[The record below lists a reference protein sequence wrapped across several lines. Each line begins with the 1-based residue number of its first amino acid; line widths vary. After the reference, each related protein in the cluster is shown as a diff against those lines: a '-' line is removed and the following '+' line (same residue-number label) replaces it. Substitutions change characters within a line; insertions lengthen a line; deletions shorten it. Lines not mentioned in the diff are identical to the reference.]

1 MILRF
6 ALLVVLAPL
15 IGLAQVAIPEHGGK
29 WVHDDAN
36 ILSEST
42 EATLEAMLKA
52 DRDSTSNQIAVLTI
66 PSLQG
71 GSLEEYSLAVAEK
84 WALGKKEKDNGV
96 LLLIVSEDRLIRIEV
111 GYGLEGVLTDALSS
125 RINRN
130 EIAPYF
136 RQGDYDTGVK
146 EGVVAI
152 IDAIKGEYKNDDPPQ
167 RRKSSRRSPL
177 ATLVILIIIF
187 IIISRRGRGGRGG
200 RGGGYWSSGSGWVGP
215 MAGGFF
221 GGRSSGRGGSWGDFG
236 GGGGFGG
243 GGSSDS
249 W

>member
-6 ALLVVLAPL
+6 LFPFVLAPL
-15 IGLAQVAIPEHGGK
+15 IGLSQVAIPEQGGR
-29 WVHDDAN
+29 WVHDEAD
-36 ILSEST
+36 ILSPAT
-42 EATLEAMLKA
+42 EALLEQMILAN
-52 DRDSTSNQIAVLTI
+52 RDSTSTQIGVLTI

-71 GSLEEYSLAVAEK
+71 GSLEEYSMEVVEK
-84 WALGKKEKDNGV
+84 WVPGQKEKDNGV
-96 LLLIVSEDRLIRIEV
+96 LLLIVVEDKLIRIEV

-136 RQGDYDTGVK
+136 RQGDYDNGVK
-146 EGVVAI
+146 AGVSAI
-152 IDAIKGEYKNDDPPQ
+152 IAATKGEYKNDDPRQ
-167 RRKSSRRSPL
+167 RRKSSKRSPL
-177 ATLVILIIIF
+177 ATIIVLIIIF
-187 IIISRRGRGGRGG
+187 LIISRRGRGGRG
-200 RGGGYWSSGSGWVGP
+200 GGGYWSSGSGWVGP
-215 MAGGFF
+215 MGGGFF
-221 GGRSSGRGGSWGDFG
+221 GGGGSGGGGGSWGDFG

>member
-1 MILRF
+1 MILKF
-6 ALLVVLAPL
+6 AVLLVLAPL
-15 IGLAQVAIPEHGGK
+15 IGLGQVAIPEQGGK
-29 WVHDDAN
+29 WVHDEAN
-36 ILSEST
+36 ILSEAT
-42 EATLEAMLKA
+42 EATLEGIIRAN
-52 DRDSTSNQIAVLTI
+52 RDSTSTQIGVLTI

-71 GSLEEYSLAVAEK
+71 ESLEEYSMNVVEK
-84 WALGKKEKDNGV
+84 WVPGQKEKDNGV
-96 LLLIVSEDRLIRIEV
+96 LLLIVANDRLIRIEV

-146 EGVVAI
+146 AGVNAI
-152 IDAIKGEYKNDDPPQ
+152 IAATKGEYKNDDPPQ

-177 ATLVILIIIF
+177 ATLIVIII
-187 IIISRRGRGGRGG
+187 IILFISRRGRGGRGG
-200 RGGGYWSSGSGWVGP
+200 GRYWSSGSGWVGP
-215 MAGGFF
+215 MGGGFF
-221 GGRSSGRGGSWGDFG
+221 GGGSSSGGSWGDFG

>member
-1 MILRF
+1 MILKF
-6 ALLVVLAPL
+6 AVLLVLAPL
-15 IGLAQVAIPEHGGK
+15 IGLGQVAIPEQGGK
-29 WVHDDAN
+29 WVHDEAN
-36 ILSEST
+36 ILSEAT
-42 EATLEAMLKA
+42 EAALEGIIRAN
-52 DRDSTSNQIAVLTI
+52 RDSTSTQIGVLTI

-71 GSLEEYSLAVAEK
+71 ESLEEYSMNVVEK
-84 WALGKKEKDNGV
+84 WVPGQKEKDNGV
-96 LLLIVSEDRLIRIEV
+96 LLLIVANDRLIRIEV

-136 RQGDYDTGVK
+136 RQGDYDGGVK
-146 EGVVAI
+146 AGVNAI
-152 IDAIKGEYKNDDPPQ
+152 IAATKGEYKNDDPPQ

-177 ATLVILIIIF
+177 ATLIVIII
-187 IIISRRGRGGRGG
+187 IILFISRRGRGGRGG
-200 RGGGYWSSGSGWVGP
+200 GRYWSSGSGWVGP
-215 MAGGFF
+215 MGGGFF
-221 GGRSSGRGGSWGDFG
+221 GGGSSSGGSWGDFG